1 MAAIADG
8 IIAVAATILIIELEV
23 PDDITLTS
31 DLVLHWSRITGSWVI
46 SFMMIVVVWFDNHF
60 FLSKAKQW
68 SVSLTMLTFLQLGAV
83 SFIPF
88 ASNLV
93 IDHYESHAA
102 MLAFNAAMV
111 ANALASFALCRRL
124 AASTYLIDGA
134 AMAARIRVRGFAHLS
149 IYLFVTLLS
158 ILAGYYHHSVAG
170 VGIWILAPLLI
181 VLENILADR
190 KGTS

>member
-1 MAAIADG
+1 
-8 IIAVAATILIIELEV
+8 VAATILIIELEV

-31 DLVLHWSRITGSWVI
+31 DLILHWSRITGSWLI

-88 ASNLV
+88 ASNLA

-102 MLAFNAAMV
+102 MLAFNAVMV
-111 ANALASFALCRRL
+111 VNALASFALCRQL
-124 AASTYLIDGA
+124 AASTYLFDGA

-149 IYLFVTLLS
+149 VYLCVTLLS
-158 ILAGYYHHSVAG
+158 ILAGYNQHPVAG
-170 VGIWILAPLLI
+170 VAIWILAPLLI

-190 KGTS
+190 KGAS